1 MSTLK
6 ILLSITVA
14 MSSLALSAQ
23 TGETSMSLVQA
34 QAYALDN
41 AFAVKNARLDA
52 LKATR
57 EVKETFA
64 QGLPQVNGSLEYNNF
79 IDIPTQVAQGDVFS
93 FPPYLTSFLGGVSQE
108 TGVPLNAPPANPD
121 AISEFQ
127 FGADQTVTAGIQAT
141 QLIFDGSYFVA
152 LQASKAYAAL
162 MQENLQQSESETRSQ
177 VAQAYH
183 TALVAQ
189 ENSRLLRDG
198 LDVLTSILSET
209 EALFQ
214 AGFVEELD
222 VDQLQLSLADLESRI
237 RYAEMQAEASI
248 DLLKFRIGMPLE
260 NTVRLSDS
268 IDGLLSEN
276 ESALLENSFTPE
288 QLPEFRVQENNLK
301 LAELGVKL
309 ERARLLPSLGGFYTY
324 QRNAQRFKFD
334 FLDFDQK
341 WYPIQLWGV
350 QLNVPIFGSTLGR
363 QRIEKAKIDVIRA
376 QTALDFIAEGALLE
390 YRSARI
396 EFNNALE
403 QRTIQRRNYDLAER
417 IFERTKIKYNEGV
430 STSLELTQV
439 RNQLLNAQGNFINA
453 TLQVL
458 NSKTRLNKAL
468 NNL

>member
-1 MSTLK
+1 MSHLK
-6 ILLSITVA
+6 TLLSITVA
-14 MSSLALSAQ
+14 CTSLALSAQ
-23 TGETSMSLVQA
+23 TGETSMSLEQA
-34 QAYALDN
+34 QTYALEH

-52 LKATR
+52 QKAAR
-57 EVKETFA
+57 EVKETLA
-64 QGLPQVNGSLEYNNF
+64 LGLPQVNGSIDYNNY
-79 IDIPTQVAQGDVFS
+79 IDIPTQVAEGDVFG
-93 FPPYLTSFLGGVSQE
+93 FPPYLVNFLGGVAQE
-108 TGVPLNAPPANPD
+108 TGVPLNAPAADPD

-127 FGADQTVTAGIQAT
+127 FGANQTVTAGVQAT
-141 QLIFDGSYFVA
+141 QLIFDGSYFVG

-162 MQENLQQSESETRSQ
+162 MQESLQQSEAQTRAD

-183 TALVAQ
+183 TALVAD
-189 ENSRLLRDG
+189 ENSRLLREG
-198 LDVLTSILSET
+198 LDVLASILSDT
-209 EALFQ
+209 EALFK

-237 RYAEMQAEASI
+237 RYADMQAAAAL
-248 DLLKFRIGMPLE
+248 DLLKFSIGMPLT
-260 NTVRLSDS
+260 TVLRLTDD
-268 IDGLLSEN
+268 IDGLLSDN
-276 ESALLENSFTPE
+276 DAALLENSFSAQ
-288 QLPEFRVQENNLK
+288 QLPEYRVQQNNLK

-309 ERARLLPSLGGFYTY
+309 ERARLMPSLGGFYTY

-334 FLDFDQK
+334 FFDFDQK

-350 QLNVPIFGSTLGR
+350 QLKVPIFGSTLGK

-376 QTALDFIAEGALLE
+376 QTALDYIAEGALLE

-403 QRTIQRRNYDLAER
+403 QRTIQRRNYDLAQR
-417 IFERTKIKYNEGV
+417 IFERTKIKYDEGV

-458 NSKTRLNKAL
+458 NSKARLNKAL
-468 NNL
+468 NNI